1 MLTLVTDTG
10 PEVFENAPLGL
21 QIATLPYQEEFCL
34 AVSKVIDQAINN
46 EAHSEAIQSNGM

>member
-1 MLTLVTDTG
+1 MLTLATDTG

-46 EAHSEAIQSNGM
+46 